1 MSPVDVTIA
10 GLFSYPVKSCRAI
23 AHDEAVL
30 ATTGLL
36 GDRSWMIVDARAT
49 PARFVTQRECPELA
63 TIVAAL
69 ARDGE
74 LTLSRSGAT
83 PLTISRPPVTQLL
96 RVAVWKSDLVA
107 IDAGDDA
114 ASWLARATGRAMQ
127 ATRLVMFHPD
137 AQRLCNSYYAGNSG
151 AHTMFADGYPLLV
164 ASSESLRDLNSRMRR
179 TTENAL
185 PMSRFRPNV
194 VLAGLPAWD
203 EDFVDTVAVG
213 DVLLKLVKPCVR
225 CEVTTTDQNSGARL
239 SDEPLTT
246 LARFRTNPDLGGVT
260 FGWNAI
266 VLQGGTV
273 EVGAKAAVNYR
284 FDDQ

>member
-30 ATTGLL
+30 ATSGLL
-36 GDRSWMIVDARAT
+36 GDRSWMIVDARAA

-63 TIVAAL
+63 TIVATL
-69 ARDGE
+69 ADDGE
-74 LTLSRSGAT
+74 LTLSQTGGT
-83 PLTISRPPVTQLL
+83 PITISRPSVTQLL

-107 IDAGDDA
+107 VDAGDDA

-137 AQRLCNSYYAGNSG
+137 AKRTCNSYYAGNSG

-164 ASSESLRDLNSRMRR
+164 ASSESLRDLNTRMRR
-179 TTENAL
+179 TSENAL

-203 EDFVDTVAVG
+203 EDFVETVAIG

-225 CEVTTTDQNSGARL
+225 CEVTTTDQYSGARL
-239 SDEPLTT
+239 SNEPLTT
-246 LARFRTNPDLGGVT
+246 LARLRNNPDLGGVT

-273 EVGAKAAVNYR
+273 HVGAKTAVNYR
-284 FDDQ
+284 FDDR